1 MVKPSIKSITL
12 KNLVRFF
19 ILLTLVLSILLA
31 VNFRNYAKGNIQN
44 KAFAIAEIIKAG
56 LTAHMK
62 AGIMDKRDYFIRE
75 IASTYEIDS
84 IHVIRPDAETKK
96 FVMEN
101 GQAIKEKK
109 DLQSVFETGT
119 PVFIWDD
126 FSVKPKIRAIIP
138 YRATADET
146 LNCIGCHDVPPG
158 TVLGAI
164 DMQMDATPYRDSTI
178 LFILIIA
185 ITLSIFALFI
195 IINMFKVVDHHIK
208 QPLCNLVDQAR
219 YTYYRQTSI
228 NTDLYESYEIENVA
242 KNINDFNTDLLR
254 HQEALELKNEQLQQ
268 LNQEVEATLK
278 ETLFAM
284 GRIEEIRSSTTK
296 NHTTRVVLLSK
307 LLAEIA
313 GLSENDIKLITIAS
327 PIHDIGKIGIP
338 DSILNKPGKLT
349 TEEFEVMKGHT
360 DLAHTILKHSDRD
373 ILKAGMSIAYEHHEK
388 YDGSGYPR
396 GLKGEDIHIFAR
408 IVSVVDVFDALSAK
422 RCYKAPWPREL
433 VLGYFTEERGRHF
446 DPTFV
451 DLFLEHIDEFYAI
464 IDEYEG

>member
-1 MVKPSIKSITL
+1 MEKPSIKSITL

-19 ILLTLVLSILLA
+19 ILLIIVLTILLA
-31 VNFRNYAKGNIQN
+31 VEFRNYAKKNIQN
-44 KAFAIAEIIKAG
+44 KAFAIAEVIKAG

-84 IHVIRPDAETKK
+84 IHVIRPESVTKNSGL
-96 FVMEN
+96 EN
-101 GQAIKEKK
+101 DKELKDQK
-109 DLQSVFETGT
+109 DLLSVFETST
-119 PVFIWDD
+119 PLFIWDD

-138 YRATADET
+138 YQATIDET
-146 LNCIGCHDVPPG
+146 LNCLSCHDVPPG

-164 DMQMDATPYRDSTI
+164 DMQIDATPYRDSTVM
-178 LFILIIA
+178 FILIVA
-185 ITLSIFALFI
+185 ITLSIFSLFI

-208 QPLCNLVDQAR
+208 QPLCNLVEQAR
-219 YTYYRQTSI
+219 DTYHRQVSI
-228 NTDLYESYEIENVA
+228 DTELYESYEIEYVA
-242 KNINDFNTDLLR
+242 KNINDFNIDILR
-254 HQEALELKNEQLQQ
+254 HQKELELKNRQLQQ
-268 LNQEVEATLK
+268 LNQEIEATLK

-284 GRIEEIRSSTTK
+284 GRIEEIRSSATK

-313 GLSENDIKLITIAS
+313 GLSEDDIKLITIAS

-338 DSILNKPGKLT
+338 DNILNKPGRLT
-349 TEEFEVMKGHT
+349 AKEFEVMKGHT
-360 DLAHTILKHSDRD
+360 DLAYTILKHSDRD
-373 ILKAGMSIAYEHHEK
+373 ILKAGTSIAYEHHEK

-396 GLKGEDIHIFAR
+396 GLKGEDIHIYAR

-422 RCYKAPWPREL
+422 RCYKDPWPREL
-433 VLGYFTEERGRHF
+433 VLKYFAEERGRHF

-451 DLFLEHIDEFYAI
+451 DLFLEHIEEFYAI
-464 IDEYEG
+464 IEKYEG